1 MKRDRL
7 LVAIVSIGIGF
18 ATGYAWHA
26 IPMSSVVAEG
36 ILQYEAPVDPALTP
50 TWPPGHYV
58 LGRIYVGGASPEMV
72 GKRVVLSGSL
82 TVQGHSETQ
91 MYPKIAA
98 RDLWAGSQVAPPQ
111 DLTKAPGH
119 EPVPSHQ

>member
-1 MKRDRL
+1 MKTGQL

-18 ATGYAWHA
+18 AAGHAWHA
-26 IPMSSVVAEG
+26 FPMSLVATEG
-36 ILQYEAPVDPALTP
+36 ILYYEAPVHPAVTP

-82 TVQGHSETQ
+82 TVQGDPETLT
-91 MYPKIAA
+91 YPKIAA
-98 RDLWAGSQVAPPQ
+98 QDLWADPLVVPPQ
-111 DLTKAPGH
+111 DSTKAPGH

>member
-1 MKRDRL
+1 MKIDRL

-18 ATGYAWHA
+18 AAGYAGHA
-26 IPMSSVVAEG
+26 IPKSLVEAEG
-36 ILQYEAPVDPALTP
+36 ILQYEAPVHPAVTP

-82 TVQGHSETQ
+82 TVQGDPETLI
-91 MYPKIAA
+91 YPKI
-98 RDLWAGSQVAPPQ
+98 VAQ
-111 DLTKAPGH
+111 DL
-119 EPVPSHQ
+119 

>member
-18 ATGYAWHA
+18 AAGYAWHA
-26 IPMSSVVAEG
+26 IPMSSVAAEG

-91 MYPKIAA
+91 TYPKIAA
-98 RDLWAGSQVAPPQ
+98 RDLWADPLVVPSQSSPEAP
-111 DLTKAPGH
+111 AH
-119 EPVPSHQ
+119 EPVPSRQ